1 MPPDCQ
7 TKRILGIELTK
18 AVAKVHSLKPHD
30 SPHKNDPALNLDNL
44 LSAVALSSAELLQAE
59 QAFTA
64 HIREHG
70 CGLKT
75 KE

>member
-1 MPPDCQ
+1 MLPDCE
-7 TKRILGIELTK
+7 TKRILGIELAK
-18 AVAKVHSLKPHD
+18 AVAKVDSLKLHD
-30 SPHKNDPALNLDNL
+30 SHDKNDPALILENV